1 MMERL
6 PAHSFTTGRRV
17 EIPTSEAKQTSAWSL
32 SLTDKDDSSQLISIL
47 LPAGKCVKVSL
58 NTLPLLWVTI
68 RISSSSE
75 VEARVSHRLA

>member
-17 EIPTSEAKQTSAWSL
+17 EIQTSEAKQTSAWSL
-32 SLTDKDDSSQLISIL
+32 SLTDKDDPSQLISIL

-68 RISSSSE
+68 RISSSSG